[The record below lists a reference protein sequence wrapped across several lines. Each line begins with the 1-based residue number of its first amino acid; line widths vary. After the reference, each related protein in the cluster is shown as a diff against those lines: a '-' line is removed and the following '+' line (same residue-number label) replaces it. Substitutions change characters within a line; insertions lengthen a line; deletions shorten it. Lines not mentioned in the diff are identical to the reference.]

1 MMWFELQWSEGIVTY
16 QNALFVLDAIES
28 DLCDY
33 GWKIASDNPDT
44 AVRFVRG
51 NKMRGVDGLFDEIA
65 AACQFPWYFGENWPA
80 LAECLGDLDWINS
93 SHFVL
98 IITRFPEVL
107 ADEQVEVPAF
117 GRALG
122 DAIMG
127 IIEKEVIPQA
137 MIVCFA

>member
-65 AACQFPWYFGENWPA
+65 AACQFPWYFWGE
-80 LAECLGDLDWINS
+80 LASAC
-93 SHFVL
+93 
-98 IITRFPEVL
+98 
-107 ADEQVEVPAF
+107 
-117 GRALG
+117 
-122 DAIMG
+122 
-127 IIEKEVIPQA
+127 
-137 MIVCFA
+137 